1 MPVPLSVFIIARNE
15 EARLGRTLAAV
26 DWADQVV
33 VVDSG
38 STDAT
43 REIAR
48 AAGAEVHHRDWTGY
62 GPQKAFAETLCRH
75 GWLLNLDADEVVTA
89 GLAEEIMTLLAGD
102 PAPGAYRVR
111 ILNVYPG
118 RDRPR
123 PLANDYNEI
132 RFYHRTT
139 ARYRDHP
146 LFDRVEADV
155 PPGQLR
161 APVHHFPMLSW
172 AHLVAKENAYS
183 SFAAAAGRPR
193 SRRALLWRLPLEMPS
208 AFLRFYLVRLHVTG
222 GWRGFMFALTAAF
235 ARTLRIAKMLD
246 RATGSGAGTG
256 VAEKDE
262 GTPVVDVDSA
272 GRRL

>member
-38 STDAT
+38 STDT
-43 REIAR
+43 TCDIAR

-75 GWLLNLDADEVVTA
+75 GWLLNLDADEVVTP
-89 GLAEEIMTLLAGD
+89 GLAEEIRTLLAGD
-102 PAPGAYRVR
+102 SAPGAYRVR

-118 RDRPR
+118 RDGPR

-132 RFYHRTT
+132 RLYHRTV
-139 ARYRDHP
+139 ARYRNHP
-146 LFDRVEADV
+146 LFDRVQSDLPA
-155 PPGQLR
+155 GQLR
-161 APVHHFPMLSW
+161 APVHHFPLLSW
-172 AHLVAKENAYS
+172 AHMVDKENAYS
-183 SFAAAAGRPR
+183 SFAAAAAEPR
-193 SRRALLWRLPLEMPS
+193 SRRALLLRLPLEMPA
-208 AFLRFYLVRLHVTG
+208 AFLRFYLLRRHVTG

-246 RATGSGAGTG
+246 RAVESGAGAG
-256 VAEKDE
+256 AAKKDE
-262 GTPVVDVDSA
+262 GAADVDVDRA